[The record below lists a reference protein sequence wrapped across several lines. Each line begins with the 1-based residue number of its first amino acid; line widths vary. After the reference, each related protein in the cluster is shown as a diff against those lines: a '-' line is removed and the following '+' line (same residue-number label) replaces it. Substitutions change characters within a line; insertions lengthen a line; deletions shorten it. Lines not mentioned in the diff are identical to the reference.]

1 MVIVQELINSLV
13 ILVNGVFTVLS
24 WLLII
29 RIVLSWFGVNP
40 DTTYNELLRAL
51 FQITDVLLK
60 PFKRLP
66 LTIGALDLTPMVAF
80 IALQFLQRMAVIGL
94 YSLGGMVR

>member
-1 MVIVQELINSLV
+1 MVVVQELINSLV

-24 WLLII
+24 WLLVI

-40 DTTYNELLRAL
+40 YTTYNELLGAL
-51 FQITDVLLK
+51 YQITDVLLK

-66 LTIGALDLTPMVAF
+66 LTLGVLDLTPMVAF
-80 IALQFLQRMAVIGL
+80 IALRFLQRMVVMGL
-94 YSLGGMVR
+94 YSLGGLLH